1 MKVIA
6 SAALSADGCLDD
18 NSPERLVLSTPGD
31 WAEIYRLRASSDAI
45 LVGAETLRRDDP
57 SLLVKGEELR
67 RERIGRANAP
77 TW

>member
-31 WAEIYRLRASSDAI
+31 
-45 LVGAETLRRDDP
+45 
-57 SLLVKGEELR
+57 
-67 RERIGRANAP
+67 
-77 TW
+77 